1 MFKLF
6 LLIGLFF
13 NVAIPVYCGGNEPQN
28 TSEIFSRTDIE
39 NIAKEMVQKALQEP
53 MIYKLWAWK
62 GCILLT
68 IATVYGARKIM
79 QGNSELNKARES
91 DINQLQKFAK
101 VMNNEIDI
109 LKGSVTDQASI
120 ISQLDHTTTQL
131 ILNINSLG
139 NINEDIEK
147 VETQQALF
155 GQEVRE
161 KFNLFKTNI
170 NNTVHQNNNVMTQ
183 KFETLHNEITTTQ
196 KEQLK
201 NFAKVT
207 HTFEGYSEEIKK
219 KCESVTSQVSFSAN
233 IRLLAL
239 QNLESELVSIKN
251 QLNIAGSPTDSE
263 TTNAIATIE
272 QEIAKYKK
280 ELNIFKEEKL
290 LVSVA
295 TKHKKRSSV
304 DLVIKPKI
312 NLFKLEQPKN
322 NETLSGFSSRIS
334 SNGSFILNSNNG
346 STIEGFGSK
355 NNYFTGDSQVKQ
367 D

>member
-1 MFKLF
+1 MLKLF
-6 LLIGLFF
+6 LVIGLFF
-13 NVAIPVYCGGNEPQN
+13 NAATPVYCGGNEPQN

-79 QGNSELNKARES
+79 QGNSELNKAREG
-91 DINQLQKFAK
+91 DIDQMQKFAK
-101 VMNNEIDI
+101 EMNKEIDI
-109 LKGSVTDQASI
+109 LKNRVTGQASI
-120 ISQLDHTTTQL
+120 ISQLDHNTTQL

-147 VETQQALF
+147 VETQQVLF

-183 KFETLHNEITTTQ
+183 KFETLHNEISTTQ

-207 HTFEGYSEEIKK
+207 HTFENYAEEIKK

-233 IRLLAL
+233 VRLLAL

-251 QLNIAGSPTDSE
+251 QLNIAGLPTDSE
-263 TTNAIATIE
+263 MTNAIATIE
-272 QEIAKYKK
+272 QEIANHKK
-280 ELNIFKEEKL
+280 ELNIFKEKKL
-290 LVSVA
+290 LIPLA
-295 TKHKKRSSV
+295 PKHKKRSSV
-304 DLVIKPKI
+304 DLVIKQKM

-322 NETLSGFSSRIS
+322 DETFSGASSMIS
-334 SNGSFILNSNNG
+334 NNSFILNSSNL
-346 STIEGFGSK
+346 STIGSF
-355 NNYFTGDSQVKQ
+355 NEMGANYEPRIDV